1 MRTYISP
8 IVKPKISYEFFAFV
22 NHQQLA
28 DPRRLFLATP
38 KEYELFPFVDLWQNR
53 TLSTSISVSH
63 SRREFPTRVWH
74 WISEFG
80 ISESGT
86 ELCPEFAFLGHFPLT
101 VFLLLLF
108 PFLWSD
114 VRFLFVC
121 VFVLSY
127 RLFEW

>member
-1 MRTYISP
+1 MNIHFADRKTEN
-8 IVKPKISYEFFAFV
+8 IVRILRFRESSATRWPSTSFFS
-22 NHQQLA
+22 HSE
-28 DPRRLFLATP
+28 
-38 KEYELFPFVDLWQNR
+38 EYELFPFVDLWQNR